1 MSLYHFSVKQ
11 VSRGKGQTVVGSA
24 AYISGQKLHNDYYEE
39 IHDYTRKQGVIY
51 DEIMLPDYVPDRF
64 SDRQTLW
71 NEVEFAEKGKR
82 AQLAYSFNI
91 ALQNELTMEENV
103 ELAREFCREQFVSR
117 GMIVDMAVHEGESSD
132 PEIADNPHFHV
143 LVPIRPMNPDGTW
156 GKKQRREYK
165 LDEDGNRIR
174 DENGKYIFSAVSTTG
189 WNSPELLEEWRKQ
202 WADKVNAVFK
212 ENGLAARIDHRSYE
226 KQGIELIP
234 TIHEGY
240 EVRAME
246 RKGIRT
252 VVGDL
257 NRAIRKLNEIWIR
270 LKESLAWAKTFR
282 EEVSAELYR
291 RANPT
296 LMESLQDYYEKRNKV
311 ADTYQYGSRKAHLT
325 NLKEF
330 AEAVN
335 YLIVNQIATVEQLNQ
350 KVEELQT
357 VADGIRSEIKSR
369 RGEIAGYRELMDYDQ
384 KMKKLQPVMD
394 KYHKIFFKGSKQ
406 KYYSEHKKQIDLY
419 RMCERRLKPYRDAE
433 GKLPVAQ
440 WKKEQEKLEALNRDA
455 DIDLTPYDEE
465 LKMVRKVQKC
475 IDVMLNEKRQMQ
487 SGNTGRSEKEDPSV
501 QHPVSSQAKGY
512 FPKPMEKRTSVLEKL
527 NKNKEI
533 KRREEEERKAS
544 KKKIKRNDMSL

>member
-39 IHDYTRKQGVIY
+39 IHDYTRKQGVIF

-103 ELAREFCREQFVSR
+103 KLAREFCREQFVSR

-165 LDEDGNRIR
+165 LDEEGNRIR
-174 DENGKYIFSAVSTTG
+174 DEGGKYIFSAISTTG

-202 WADKVNAVFK
+202 WADKVNAAFR

-291 RANPT
+291 RENPT
-296 LMESLQDYYEKRNKV
+296 LMESLQDYYEKRDKV

-335 YLIVNQIATVEQLNQ
+335 YLTVNQIATVEQLNQ

-357 VADGIRSEIKSR
+357 VADGIRSEIKVR
-369 RGEIAGYRELMDYDQ
+369 RGEIAGYR
-384 KMKKLQPVMD
+384 
-394 KYHKIFFKGSKQ
+394 
-406 KYYSEHKKQIDLY
+406 
-419 RMCERRLKPYRDAE
+419 
-433 GKLPVAQ
+433 
-440 WKKEQEKLEALNRDA
+440 
-455 DIDLTPYDEE
+455 
-465 LKMVRKVQKC
+465 
-475 IDVMLNEKRQMQ
+475 
-487 SGNTGRSEKEDPSV
+487 
-501 QHPVSSQAKGY
+501 
-512 FPKPMEKRTSVLEKL
+512 
-527 NKNKEI
+527 
-533 KRREEEERKAS
+533 
-544 KKKIKRNDMSL
+544 